1 MKKVFGVV
9 VALLLAITLLPAC
22 GPGGEGGGEGGVG
35 GGGGGEGEGGG
46 GGGAP
51 PSYTGFE
58 APAKGQW
65 AEYVISSN
73 GEEYHQKLECIGED
87 TVDGKT
93 CTGFEM
99 TMTAPQEGETI
110 MQIWTEAA
118 TRQPVKYVM
127 KMEGQV
133 LCMDVSQSTY
143 EPPEAETPS
152 SYDPNLPNI
161 SYGTYTT
168 PTGKT
173 VNVAKFTVNGGEGW
187 VSSQV
192 PLGMVKAVDASGKAT
207 MYLYDFGT
215 SGAHRDI
222 SKTEMENCMQ
232 MPGS

>member
-1 MKKVFGVV
+1 MKKVVGVV

-22 GPGGEGGGEGGVG
+22 GQGGAGG
-35 GGGGGEGEGGG
+35 GGG

-51 PSYTGFE
+51 PSYTGFV
-58 APAKGQW
+58 APTEGQW
-65 AEYVISSN
+65 AEYVVSSN
-73 GEEYHQKLECIGED
+73 GEEYHQKMECIGED

-93 CTGFEM
+93 CIGFEM
-99 TMTAPQEGETI
+99 TMAVPQGGESI
-110 MQIWTEAA
+110 VQMWTEAA
-118 TRQPVKYVM
+118 THQMVKYVM
-127 KMEGQV
+127 KMEDQVICMNIGQ
-133 LCMDVSQSTY
+133 SP

-152 SYDPNLPNI
+152 SYNPNLPNI

-173 VNVAKFTVNGGEGW
+173 VNVAKFTVDGGEGW

-192 PLGMVKAVDASGKAT
+192 PLGMVKAIDPSGEVG

-222 SKTEMENCMQ
+222 SKTEMENCTSMSI
-232 MPGS
+232 G